1 MYLSNNKKKINL
13 TVIYYLMAI
22 GYMGLASCSKF
33 VNVGAPATEIGV
45 TQAYQSESS
54 ATAAIVGLYSN
65 SYAGYINSYYTGLCG
80 CSADDIHYSTSSSGF
95 DEFENDAVSTT
106 NSLNTN
112 YLWSNS
118 YSQVLQINLAI
129 ENLKLTT
136 ALSPSVEKQLLGE
149 AYTWR
154 AFMYFNLVNFYGDV
168 PLELSS
174 EVDINAKMPRTGS
187 DSVWAQIISDLKT
200 SVSLLAPA
208 YPSADRARVNQYTAK
223 ALLAKAY
230 LYTKDWKD
238 AEATASDVIGSGT
251 YTLATDLDKA
261 FENNSNEIIWQLAT
275 PTGVS
280 AFGQMFLAP
289 KGSLPSYV
297 MYDTLYHS
305 FEAGDLRKADWT
317 TSDTIGGTPYYYV
330 YKYKTASGT
339 GSEYNIM
346 FRLAEQYLIRAEA
359 RAEQNDITGA
369 LADINTIRNRAG
381 LSSLNAG
388 ISQDSTLSA
397 IEKERRSEL
406 FGEWGNRWFDLKR
419 TPSRSGNT
427 TLTRA
432 DDVLGALKTSWVHT
446 AVVYPIPATELIANP
461 NLSQNPGYAND

>member
-1 MYLSNNKKKINL
+1 MHLSNNKKTIKHTIICYFTL
-13 TVIYYLMAI
+13 I

-45 TQAYQSESS
+45 AQAYQSESS
-54 ATAAIVGLYSN
+54 ATAAIVGLYSS
-65 SYAGYINSYYTGLCG
+65 SYVGYINSYYTGLCG
-80 CSADDIHYSTSSSGF
+80 CSADDIRYSTSSSAF

-106 NSLNTN
+106 NSLNLN

-118 YSQVLQINLAI
+118 YSQIFQINLAI

-136 ALSPSVEKQLLGE
+136 ALSSSVKNQLLGE
-149 AYTWR
+149 AYSWR
-154 AFMYFNLVNFYGDV
+154 AFMYFYLVNFYGDV
-168 PLELSS
+168 PLELTSD
-174 EVDINAKMPRTGS
+174 VDANAKMPRTSS

-200 SVSLLAPA
+200 SATLLTAT
-208 YPSADRARVNQYTAK
+208 YPSANRARINQYTAK

-238 AEATASDVIGSGT
+238 AEAAASEVIGSGT
-251 YTLATDLDKA
+251 YTLATDLNKA
-261 FENNSNEIIWQLAT
+261 FENSSNEIIWQLAT
-275 PTGVS
+275 TTGVS

-289 KGSLPSYV
+289 KGSLPSYIL
-297 MYDTLYHS
+297 YDTLYHS

-339 GSEYNIM
+339 GSEYNII

-369 LADINTIRNRAG
+369 LTDINIIRNRAG

-388 ISQDSTLSA
+388 ISQDSVLSD

-427 TLTRA
+427 DLTRA
-432 DDVLGALKTSWVHT
+432 DDVLSTLKSGWAHT
-446 AVVYPIPATELIANP
+446 AVVYPIPATQLIANP
-461 NLSQNPGYAND
+461 HLSQNAGYAND